1 MLPRLLVVLSILL
14 QLVGSTY
21 FTGSERSQNGIRLMT
36 FNIWQSGKNVE
47 NGQQKIAKHIL
58 MVNPDIVALQE
69 TYANVTKNLTMMLG
83 HPWVA
88 VERNHEYPDTA
99 ILTRHVIVPNTN
111 LSTSGGVGVKIML
124 RTGYMV
130 HFWSLHLDYTSYGP
144 YAANNKLVNR
154 IDQIMAGENTEY
166 GRGPQINEILSLP
179 TMKKW
184 MEKSDDVPIFIAGD
198 FNGPSHL
205 DWTEQTKN
213 IHGDWVVRWPATKE
227 LEDRGFTDTYREI
240 YPNVLTN
247 PGITWSTV
255 NKFNPEWNYTI
266 PEPQDRIDFLFYKGP
281 VVADQIMAY
290 SGCEKPQRIP
300 FHEHNDYPSDHF
312 AVFADY
318 TFI

>member
-1 MLPRLLVVLSILL
+1 MTWWVLLV
-14 QLVGSTY
+14 LVPLFPVSS
-21 FTGSERSQNGIRLMT
+21 SEHNGIRVMT
-36 FNIWQSGKNVE
+36 FNIWQSGANVE

-58 MVNPDIVALQE
+58 MINPDIVALQE
-69 TYANVTKNLTMMLG
+69 VYANVTRNLTMMLG

-88 VERNHEYPDTA
+88 VERNHSDYPDTA
-99 ILTRHVIVPNTN
+99 ILTRHVVIPATN

-124 RTGYMV
+124 RTGYTV
-130 HFWSLHLDYTSYGP
+130 GFWSLHLDYSSYGP
-144 YAANNKLVNR
+144 YAANNKLVDR
-154 IDQIMAGENTEY
+154 IEQIMAGENL
-166 GRGPQINEILSLP
+166 GRGPQINEILNEMLL
-179 TMKKW
+179 KKW
-184 MEKSDDVPIFIAGD
+184 LAAVDDVPIFVAGD

-205 DWTEQTKN
+205 DWTERTKK

-227 LEDRGFTDTYREI
+227 LEEQGFVDTYREI
-240 YPNVLTN
+240 YPNVVSD

-255 NKFNPEWNYTI
+255 NKLNPEWNYTI

-281 VVADQIMAY
+281 VVPYQILTY

-300 FHEHNDYPSDHF
+300 FHHANDYPSDHF

>member
-1 MLPRLLVVLSILL
+1 MLIQILFL
-14 QLVGSTY
+14 IILTLNCSYSTSY
-21 FTGSERSQNGIRLMT
+21 STSNGIRLMT
-36 FNIWQSGKNVE
+36 FNIWNSGANVE

-58 MVNPDIVALQE
+58 MVNPDVVALQE
-69 TYANVTKNLTMMLG
+69 VYANVTRNLTLMLG

-99 ILTRHVIVPNTN
+99 ILTRHVLIPNTN
-111 LSTSGGVGVKIML
+111 LSTSGAVGVKIML
-124 RTGYMV
+124 RTGFMI

-144 YAANNKLVNR
+144 YAANNKLVDKL
-154 IDQIMAGENTEY
+154 DQIMAGENV
-166 GRGPQINEILSLP
+166 GRGPQIYEILNLP
-179 TMKKW
+179 MMKKW
-184 MEKSDDVPIFIAGD
+184 MEKVEDVPIFIAGD

-205 DWTEQTKN
+205 DWTEQTKK
-213 IHGDWVVRWPATKE
+213 IHGDWVIRWPATKE
-227 LEDRGFTDTYREI
+227 LEEREFSDTFREI
-240 YPNVLTN
+240 YPNVVSD

-281 VVADQIMAY
+281 VVPYQILTY

-300 FHEHNDYPSDHF
+300 FHSKNDYPSDHF

>member
-1 MLPRLLVVLSILL
+1 MLLQLIIVLSILQVSGNL
-14 QLVGSTY
+14 Y
-21 FTGSERSQNGIRLMT
+21 SEFPVTSKNGIRVMT

-58 MVNPDIVALQE
+58 MVNPDVVALQE
-69 TYANVTKNLTMMLG
+69 TYPNATRNFTLMLG

-88 VERNHEYPDTA
+88 VERNAEYPDTV
-99 ILTRHVIVPNTN
+99 ILTRHVVIPNTN

-124 RTGYMV
+124 RTGYMI

-144 YAANNKLVNR
+144 YAANNKLVNK
-154 IDQIMAGENTEY
+154 IDQIMAGENTAD
-166 GRGPQINEILSLP
+166 GRGPQIYEILNLP
-179 TMKKW
+179 MMKKW
-184 MEKSDDVPIFIAGD
+184 LEKSEDVPIFIAGD

-205 DWTEQTKN
+205 DWTEQTKKM
-213 IHGDWVVRWPATKE
+213 HGDWVVRWPATKE
-227 LEDRGFTDTYREI
+227 LADIGFTDTYREI

-281 VVADQIMAY
+281 VVPYQIVTY

-300 FHEHNDYPSDHF
+300 YHEHNDYPSDHF